1 MNEIKVFLVEDE
13 MVIRRGIKNSID
25 WEKEGYIF
33 CGEASDGEL
42 AYPMIIKE
50 KPDILITDIRMPFM
64 DGLELCKLVKKE
76 LPNIKILIL
85 SGYDEFDYAKEAI
98 RLGVTEYLLK
108 PISSGKLLEALNG
121 VSESIRRE
129 KEDKDLVRKYME
141 EMRENTEHEKQKFFE
156 QMIAGNLSMADA
168 LETGKKYEM
177 NLSAGMYNLLLF
189 RFTLGEENRKS
200 GELLGEA
207 EYAIEKLTERLEYV
221 FEFQR
226 GVEGWAFL
234 LMADNEE
241 QMSERV
247 KELSKD
253 LEEIMK
259 NYSTIAMEELG
270 DGETTVNGILTVNPY
285 KYIDEL
291 EETCDKLSYMATVDS
306 NRNQI
311 KRLKNSLKSLKG
323 CVKELETAIDSGGA
337 YEDKMNYLNE
347 NIYMLTSLIQ
357 KGIQDYIYV
366 ETTNYTNVKAELDAR
381 NTRTFVICIWISVAA
396 IVLALFLTMKAA
408 KSVTKPIQKLCRM
421 TQQVAEGDFT
431 VQTKESNTDEIAV
444 LTRSFNDMTQE
455 IGGLVEDIKQQQKN
469 LRIAETKLLQAQIN
483 PHFLYNTLDAIVW
496 LAEENRKDEVVSMV
510 TALSD
515 FFRTTLSKGRDFI
528 TVREERSHIE
538 SYLKIQQFR
547 YQDIMSYEIDMEENM
562 GEFMIPKLTLQPLVE
577 NALYHGLKNKR
588 GGGMIKI
595 TGRLDGENMIF
606 TVTDDGKGMTKE
618 VLEKLQESIG
628 KEKGDKSIDGF
639 GIGNVNRRIRYYYGE
654 RYGVTLESVENDGT
668 KATVT
673 MAAQK
678 NQPFS

>member
-1 MNEIKVFLVEDE
+1 MKK
-13 MVIRRGIKNSID
+13 IRRNVSLNQRLAGIS
-25 WEKEGYIF
+25 
-33 CGEASDGEL
+33 L
-42 AYPMIIKE
+42 AVFIPMI
-50 KPDILITDIRMPFM
+50 
-64 DGLELCKLVKKE
+64 LVM
-76 LPNIKILIL
+76 
-85 SGYDEFDYAKEAI
+85 
-98 RLGVTEYLLK
+98 TYLLASLTNATSAYAQITK
-108 PISSGKLLEALNG
+108 SVSYANMYARDFKERMDYSMYLAVIGK
-121 VSESIRRE
+121 R
-129 KEDKDLVRKYME
+129 D
-141 EMRENTEHEKQKFFE
+141 
-156 QMIAGNLSMADA
+156 
-168 LETGKKYEM
+168 
-177 NLSAGMYNLLLF
+177 
-189 RFTLGEENRKS
+189 
-200 GELLGEA
+200 
-207 EYAIEKLTERLEYV
+207 
-221 FEFQR
+221 
-226 GVEGWAFL
+226 
-234 LMADNEE
+234 
-241 QMSERV
+241 
-247 KELSKD
+247 
-253 LEEIMK
+253 
-259 NYSTIAMEELG
+259 MEELG

-357 KGIQDYIYV
+357 EGIQDYIYV
-366 ETTNYTNVKAELDAR
+366 ETTNYANVKAELDTR

-408 KSVTKPIQKLCRM
+408 KSVTNPIQKLCRM

>member
-1 MNEIKVFLVEDE
+1 MKK
-13 MVIRRGIKNSID
+13 IRRNVSLNQRLAGIS
-25 WEKEGYIF
+25 
-33 CGEASDGEL
+33 L
-42 AYPMIIKE
+42 AVFIPMI
-50 KPDILITDIRMPFM
+50 
-64 DGLELCKLVKKE
+64 LVM
-76 LPNIKILIL
+76 
-85 SGYDEFDYAKEAI
+85 
-98 RLGVTEYLLK
+98 TYLLASLTNATSAYAQITK
-108 PISSGKLLEALNG
+108 SVSYANMYARDFKERMDYSMYLAVIGK
-121 VSESIRRE
+121 R
-129 KEDKDLVRKYME
+129 D
-141 EMRENTEHEKQKFFE
+141 
-156 QMIAGNLSMADA
+156 
-168 LETGKKYEM
+168 
-177 NLSAGMYNLLLF
+177 
-189 RFTLGEENRKS
+189 
-200 GELLGEA
+200 
-207 EYAIEKLTERLEYV
+207 
-221 FEFQR
+221 
-226 GVEGWAFL
+226 
-234 LMADNEE
+234 
-241 QMSERV
+241 
-247 KELSKD
+247 
-253 LEEIMK
+253 
-259 NYSTIAMEELG
+259 MEELG

-323 CVKELETAIDSGGA
+323 CVKELETAIDSGVA

-357 KGIQDYIYV
+357 EGIQDYIYV
-366 ETTNYTNVKAELDAR
+366 ETTNYANVKAELDTR

-577 NALYHGLKNKR
+577 NALYHGIKESDQDRGTIWIRAFSESEDSIILKVEDDGAGMSQERIDQLNSWLKLKERGEEVKAYGTLNVNDRIKIAYGDEYGLHYEKR
-588 GGGMIKI
+588 TGGG
-595 TGRLDGENMIF
+595 TVAVVRL
-606 TVTDDGKGMTKE
+606 KGLQKE
-618 VLEKLQESIG
+618 VCG
-628 KEKGDKSIDGF
+628 KF
-639 GIGNVNRRIRYYYGE
+639 
-654 RYGVTLESVENDGT
+654 
-668 KATVT
+668 
-673 MAAQK
+673 
-678 NQPFS
+678 

>member
-1 MNEIKVFLVEDE
+1 MKK
-13 MVIRRGIKNSID
+13 IRRNVSLNQRLAGIS
-25 WEKEGYIF
+25 
-33 CGEASDGEL
+33 L
-42 AYPMIIKE
+42 AVFIPMI
-50 KPDILITDIRMPFM
+50 
-64 DGLELCKLVKKE
+64 LVM
-76 LPNIKILIL
+76 
-85 SGYDEFDYAKEAI
+85 
-98 RLGVTEYLLK
+98 TYLLASLTNATSAYAQITK
-108 PISSGKLLEALNG
+108 SVSYANMYARDFKERMDYSMYLAVIGK
-121 VSESIRRE
+121 R
-129 KEDKDLVRKYME
+129 D
-141 EMRENTEHEKQKFFE
+141 
-156 QMIAGNLSMADA
+156 
-168 LETGKKYEM
+168 
-177 NLSAGMYNLLLF
+177 
-189 RFTLGEENRKS
+189 
-200 GELLGEA
+200 
-207 EYAIEKLTERLEYV
+207 
-221 FEFQR
+221 
-226 GVEGWAFL
+226 
-234 LMADNEE
+234 
-241 QMSERV
+241 
-247 KELSKD
+247 
-253 LEEIMK
+253 
-259 NYSTIAMEELG
+259 MEELG

-337 YEDKMNYLNE
+337 YEDKMNYLDE

-515 FFRTTLSKGRDFI
+515 FFRTTYGLIIRFFSQSDH
-528 TVREERSHIE
+528 TAV
-538 SYLKIQQFR
+538 
-547 YQDIMSYEIDMEENM
+547 
-562 GEFMIPKLTLQPLVE
+562 VE
-577 NALYHGLKNKR
+577 NSSRHTY
-588 GGGMIKI
+588 I
-595 TGRLDGENMIF
+595 RL
-606 TVTDDGKGMTKE
+606 
-618 VLEKLQESIG
+618 LSSQ
-628 KEKGDKSIDGF
+628 
-639 GIGNVNRRIRYYYGE
+639 Y
-654 RYGVTLESVENDGT
+654 
-668 KATVT
+668 
-673 MAAQK
+673 
-678 NQPFS
+678 